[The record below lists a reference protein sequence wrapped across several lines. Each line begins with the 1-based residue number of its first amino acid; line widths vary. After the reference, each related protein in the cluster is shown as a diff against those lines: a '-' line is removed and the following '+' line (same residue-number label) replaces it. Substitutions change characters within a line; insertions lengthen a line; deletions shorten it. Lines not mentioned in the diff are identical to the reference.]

1 MVVTV
6 VVKWCRCQVILSRD
20 TGSGGDRVS
29 EKSGEVTRLTV
40 MVPEAVMM
48 NAKVMKTCRPSSPTD
63 ERMSDE
69 SKKSSGTPWW

>member
-40 MVPEAVMM
+40 MVPGAVMM

-63 ERMSDE
+63 ERVSDE
-69 SKKSSGTPWW
+69 PKKSSGTPWW